1 MSDGSDDPGGY
12 GKAPKQH
19 RFGQGQPRNRR
30 GRPPGAKNTK
40 TIVHEIA
47 HERHVVQEDGQT
59 RSYTTAQLLL
69 KTLSRKAM
77 KGDVPA
83 SKLLDKYRAV
93 YQLEQVET
101 PGGFLVVFETMA
113 VEQWERHSGALNARR
128 EYEDSQDP
136 EREGRRDGAL
146 IVTPAAGE

>member
-1 MSDGSDDPGGY
+1 MSDGPDDPGGY
-12 GKAPKQH
+12 GKPSKQH
-19 RFGQGQPRNRR
+19 RFGQGQARNRR

-59 RSYTTAQLLL
+59 RSYTTAQLLM

-93 YQLEQVET
+93 YQLEQGKT
-101 PGGFLVVFETMA
+101 PGGFLLVFETMA
-113 VEQWERHSGALNARR
+113 EEQWELHMRADNARR
-128 EYEDSQDP
+128 EYLDSQGPD
-136 EREGRRDGAL
+136 AK
-146 IVTPAAGE
+146 

>member
-12 GKAPKQH
+12 GKPPKQH

-30 GRPPGAKNTK
+30 GRPPGSKNTK
-40 TIVHEIA
+40 TIMHEIA

-77 KGDVPA
+77 KGDVGA

-93 YQLEQVET
+93 YQLEQGKT
-101 PGGFLVVFETMA
+101 PGGFLVVFDVMA
-113 VEQWERHSGALNARR
+113 IEQWELHMKALNTRR
-128 EYEDSQDP
+128 EFEARHDTMRAS
-136 EREGRRDGAL
+136 GL
-146 IVTPAAGE
+146 